1 MKKGGFVIQYKWEDE
16 NMKFNIRGKNV
27 DVTPAIKSYIEEK
40 IGRLDKYLESPSDI
54 SASIVVKVRGKEQII
69 EVTIPV
75 NKIILRGEESH
86 DDLYAAIDL
95 VSDKIERQIRKNKT
109 KLKKRKE
116 KNNFV
121 DFNYEFEIDNDEEKD
136 EKIVKRK
143 SIEMKPMNEEEALL
157 QMDLLGHEFFVFK
170 NTDSECVS
178 ILYKRKD
185 GNYGIIDTK

>member
-1 MKKGGFVIQYKWEDE
+1 
-16 NMKFNIRGKNV
+16 MKFNIRGKNV

-40 IGRLDKYLESPSDI
+40 IGRLDKYLESPRDV

-121 DFNYEFEIDNDEEKD
+121 DFNYEFEVNKDEEKD
-136 EKIVKRK
+136 EAIVKRK

>member
-1 MKKGGFVIQYKWEDE
+1 
-16 NMKFNIRGKNV
+16 MKFNIRGKNV

-40 IGRLDKYLESPSDI
+40 IGRLDKYLESPSDV

-75 NKIILRGEESH
+75 NKIILHGEESH

-121 DFNYEFEIDNDEEKD
+121 DFNYEFEINKDEEKD
-136 EKIVKRK
+136 ETIVKRK

>member
-1 MKKGGFVIQYKWEDE
+1 
-16 NMKFNIRGKNV
+16 MKFNIRGKNV
-27 DVTPAIKSYIEEK
+27 DVTPAIKGYIEEK
-40 IGRLDKYLESPSDI
+40 IGRLDKYLESPSDV

-116 KNNFV
+116 KNNFI
-121 DFNYEFEIDNDEEKD
+121 DFNYEFEVNKDEEKD

-143 SIEMKPMNEEEALL
+143 AIEMKPMNEEEALL

>member
-1 MKKGGFVIQYKWEDE
+1 
-16 NMKFNIRGKNV
+16 MKFNIRGKNV

-40 IGRLDKYLESPSDI
+40 IGRLDKYLESPSDV

-69 EVTIPV
+69 EVTIPL

-121 DFNYEFEIDNDEEKD
+121 DFNYEFEVNKDEEKD
-136 EKIVKRK
+136 EAIVKRK

>member
-1 MKKGGFVIQYKWEDE
+1 
-16 NMKFNIRGKNV
+16 MKFNIRGKNV

>member
-1 MKKGGFVIQYKWEDE
+1 
-16 NMKFNIRGKNV
+16 MKFNIRGKNV

-40 IGRLDKYLESPSDI
+40 IGRLDKYLEAPSDV

-116 KNNFV
+116 KNNFI
-121 DFNYEFEIDNDEEKD
+121 DFNYEFEVNKDEEKD

-143 SIEMKPMNEEEALL
+143 AIEMKPMNEEEALL
-157 QMDLLGHEFFVFK
+157 QMDLLGHEFFVFR

>member
-1 MKKGGFVIQYKWEDE
+1 
-16 NMKFNIRGKNV
+16 MKFNIRGKNV

-40 IGRLDKYLESPSDI
+40 IGRLDKYLESPSDV

-69 EVTIPV
+69 EVTIPI

-121 DFNYEFEIDNDEEKD
+121 DFNYEFEVNKDEEKD

-143 SIEMKPMNEEEALL
+143 AIEMKPMNEEEALL
-157 QMDLLGHEFFVFK
+157 QMGLLGHEFFVFK

>member
-1 MKKGGFVIQYKWEDE
+1 
-16 NMKFNIRGKNV
+16 MKFNIRGKNM
-27 DVTPAIKSYIEEK
+27 DVTPAIKGYIEEK
-40 IGRLDKYLESPSDI
+40 IGRLDKYLESPSDV
-54 SASIVVKVRGKEQII
+54 SANIVIKVRGKEQII
-69 EVTIPV
+69 EVTMPI

-86 DDLYAAIDL
+86 NDLYAAIDL

-116 KNNFV
+116 KNNYV
-121 DFNYEFEIDNDEEKD
+121 DFNYEFEVEKDEEQE

-143 SIEMKPMNEEEALL
+143 SIEMKPMNEDEALL

-170 NTDSECVS
+170 NTDEDCVS
-178 ILYKRKD
+178 VLYKRKD